1 MVAIK
6 RTGFLQK
13 LTVYL
18 LELSADVSLF
28 GLLFLLFLIL
38 VKLYLPVFE
47 SQLRS
52 TGLMIIFLISI
63 FLLYILSTRS
73 S

>member
-52 TGLMIIFLISI
+52 TDLMIIFLISI